1 MFLLACGIGTSI
13 KRFCFC
19 HWLFAIIL
27 SFFTIFFIA
36 LGIALIAIALV
47 SSDELEKL
55 CSDNNSDSDF
65 QQALNDIYDNADEI
79 FCVNRAF
86 GCVCDTGTYI
96 PPTKLPG
103 SYANGDVVSGTV
115 KKVQECTEHLEEAYA
130 DYNIDFDDINDII
143 EYLNY
148 FGEIE
153 TDYECS
159 GVCTRRV
166 VYYFSDSSKG
176 APPDRCYE
184 SIDEDMLKGEILPM
198 GIGYAIIGA
207 FIFTITFVQYG
218 LCCRKNLDGRERR
231 YKGQR
236 KYEGQQTEQPVKNVH
251 NPYI

>member
-1 MFLLACGIGTSI
+1 
-13 KRFCFC
+13 
-19 HWLFAIIL
+19 
-27 SFFTIFFIA
+27 

-55 CSDNNSDSDF
+55 CSSENTDSEF
-65 QQALNDIYDNADEI
+65 QKALNDIYDNADEI
-79 FCVNRAF
+79 FCVPGAF
-86 GCVCDTGTYI
+86 GCVCDTGNYA
-96 PPTKLPG
+96 PPSKLPTG
-103 SYANGDVVSGTV
+103 YANGDIVPGTI
-115 KKVQECTEHLEEAYA
+115 KKVQECTDHLEEAYS
-130 DYNIDFDDINDII
+130 DYNIDFEDINDII
-143 EYLNY
+143 VYLNY

-159 GVCTRRV
+159 GVCTKRD
-166 VYYFSDSSKG
+166 VYYFSDSSMG

-207 FIFTITFVQYG
+207 FIFIITFVQYG
-218 LCCRKNLDGRERR
+218 LCCRKKLDDRGNR

-236 KYEGQQTEQPVKNVH
+236 QYQGQETEGPVKNVH